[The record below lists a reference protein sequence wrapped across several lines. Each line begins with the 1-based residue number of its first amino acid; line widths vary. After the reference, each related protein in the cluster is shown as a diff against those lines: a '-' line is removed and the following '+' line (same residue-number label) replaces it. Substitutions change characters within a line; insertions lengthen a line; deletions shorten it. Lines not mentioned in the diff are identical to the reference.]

1 VLGGRIRTIRKKRGL
16 SQENMALEAN
26 LDRSFVGAVERGE
39 RNASFLTLCAI
50 AQVIGCDVGT
60 LTKGLPLK
68 TERAVS

>member
-1 VLGGRIRTIRKKRGL
+1 
-16 SQENMALEAN
+16 MALEAN